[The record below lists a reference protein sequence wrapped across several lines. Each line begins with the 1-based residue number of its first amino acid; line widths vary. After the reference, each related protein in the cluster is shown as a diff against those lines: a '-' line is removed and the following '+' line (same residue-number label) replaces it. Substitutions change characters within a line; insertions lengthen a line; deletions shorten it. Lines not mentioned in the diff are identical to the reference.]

1 MKTEIVYFENI
12 KEEITF
18 YIGKNGKDNFDVIDM
33 GEPNDLW
40 FHSNEGSSCHV
51 VAKIP
56 EDIDLNKKKMLTIIK
71 KGALLCK
78 ENTNKLKSQS
88 NHVFMYTCVKNVVK
102 TNVPG
107 SVILSEKAKLIDC

>member
-1 MKTEIVYFENI
+1 MKTEMIYFDNI

-18 YIGKNGKDNFDVIDM
+18 YIGKSDKDNFDVIDM
-33 GEPNDLW
+33 GEPNDIW

-56 EDIDLNKKKMLTIIK
+56 EDINKKKMITIIK

-78 ENTNKLKSQS
+78 ENTNKLKSLS
-88 NHVFMYTCVKNVVK
+88 KHVFMYTHVKNVVK
-102 TNVPG
+102 TNIPG
-107 SVILSEKAKLIDC
+107 TVTLSEKAKLIDC

>member
-18 YIGKNGKDNFDVIDM
+18 YIGKNGKDNFDIIDM

-51 VAKIP
+51 LAKIP

-78 ENTNKLKSQS
+78 ENTNKLKSLS
-88 NHVFMYTCVKNVVK
+88 SHVFMYTCVKNVIK
-102 TNVPG
+102 TDTPG
-107 SVILSEKAKLIDC
+107 TVHLSEKAKLIDC

>member
-1 MKTEIVYFENI
+1 MKTEIVYFCNI

-18 YIGKNGKDNFDVIDM
+18 YIGKNDKDNFDVIDM
-33 GEPNDLW
+33 GEPNDIW

-56 EDIDLNKKKMLTIIK
+56 EDINKKKMFTIIK

-88 NHVFMYTCVKNVVK
+88 NHVFMYTYVKNVVK
-102 TNVPG
+102 TDVPG
-107 SVILSEKAKLIDC
+107 SVILTEKAKLIDC